1 MANAYWGPYLPNR
14 DWGTVRKDSSLDGNR
29 FKAILHDNVVKRE
42 RERERERERVCLRIG
57 TCSNT

>member
-29 FKAILHDNVVKRE
+29 FKAILHDIIMKRE
-42 RERERERERVCLRIG
+42 RERERE
-57 TCSNT
+57 S